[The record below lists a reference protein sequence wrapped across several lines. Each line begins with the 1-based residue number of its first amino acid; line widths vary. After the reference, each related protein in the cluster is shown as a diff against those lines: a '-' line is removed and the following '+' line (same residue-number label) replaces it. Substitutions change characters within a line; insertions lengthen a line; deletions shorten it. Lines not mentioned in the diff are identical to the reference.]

1 MPRHMLGKNQ
11 TFTAVGQLSGYT
23 LVNDDVRDVTI
34 NEETANEA
42 EVTTRGSG
50 DDQEFVFVHRNTSI
64 EASVLYHELRHG
76 EACLIT
82 IRPKTG
88 FTGRVMTGM
97 QYLNN
102 IGTPQALNGEI
113 VVALTFRRTVGN

>member
-1 MPRHMLGKNQ
+1 MPRHMLGKHQ
-11 TFTAVGQLSGYT
+11 SFTAVGQLSGKT
-23 LVNDDVRDVTI
+23 LVNDDVREVTI

-50 DDQEFVFVHRNTSI
+50 DDQEFVPVHRNTSI
-64 EASVLYHELRHG
+64 EASVLYHELLHM
-76 EACLIT
+76 EPCLIT

-88 FTGRVMTGM
+88 FTGKVMTGM
-97 QYLNN
+97 HYLNN
-102 IGTPQALNGEI
+102 IGTPQTLNGEV